1 MTYRISRKIARPIP
15 VVMAVLT
22 LSFTTAFAQQQS
34 HIDAA
39 KELLELMNAD
49 QSIDQAYDQ
58 MTTQFAGMWDHL
70 GLPDEQ
76 RPMFDRHMEKMV
88 QIMKEEMS
96 WEKMEP
102 YLLDAYVSVYS
113 EEELREINEFYAS
126 PLGQKFV
133 AKMPELIQA
142 SMKMSQDMMT
152 KLIPRLREAQQE
164 LMAEAAAERDA
175 AQTAD

>member
-1 MTYRISRKIARPIP
+1 MIQKFRISMH
-15 VVMAVLT
+15 VVVAALALAATSV
-22 LSFTTAFAQQQS
+22 FAQQQS
-34 HIDAA
+34 HIDEAR
-39 KELLELMNAD
+39 KLLDLMDAD

-70 GLPDEQ
+70 DLPDDQ

-88 QIMKEEMS
+88 EIMKEEMS

-164 LMAEAAAERDA
+164 LMEEAAARRNA
-175 AQTAD
+175 VQTED